1 MSSKYVDTIAIVQV
15 IGCVFNNPL
24 LLDFGDKYVISED
37 DFPDTFHK
45 IVFGSI
51 YKLFESGAT
60 KITLSNILDFLSTR
74 PKSEAVF
81 KSQKGEEWLLAV
93 ADKATPESF
102 DYYYGR
108 LKKFTLLRAYD
119 DLGLNVSDIYDP
131 DIILDVK
138 KKQIQEDIFDNLS
151 VDQIALKIEG
161 KIEDIRYKY
170 VNDEFGEAEQ
180 IGSEVDDL
188 LEELEKHPEVGIPLY
203 GPFINTVT
211 RGARL
216 GKFYLRSAP
225 TGTGKS
231 RTMVADACYIGCAQ
245 MYNSDFGCWLSTGKA
260 QPTLYI
266 TTEQDKKEIQT
277 MMLAFLSNVNEEHIL
292 NNAYELD
299 EKDRVLHAAQVLKE
313 SPLYL
318 QVMPDFSLQDIEDKI
333 KKGIRDHDVS
343 YVVLDYIHT
352 SLKILEEISK
362 KSGGVKLRED
372 NVLFMLSIR
381 LKDLCNKYGIFL
393 MSSTQLN
400 SDYVE
405 SETPDQN
412 LLRGKI
418 IKLP

>member
-51 YKLFESGAT
+51 YKLFENGAT

-81 KSQKGEEWLLAV
+81 KSQKGEEWLLAI

-102 DYYYGR
+102 DYYYNR

-119 DLGLNVSDIYDP
+119 NLGLNVSDIYDP
-131 DIILDVK
+131 DIILDIK
-138 KKQIQEDIFDNLS
+138 KKQLQEDIFDNLS
-151 VDQIALKIEG
+151 VDEIALKIEG

-180 IGSEVDDL
+180 IGSEVDNL
-188 LEELEKHPEVGIPLY
+188 LEELEKHPEVGVPLY

-225 TGTGKS
+225 TGVG
-231 RTMVADACYIGCAQ
+231 
-245 MYNSDFGCWLSTGKA
+245 
-260 QPTLYI
+260 
-266 TTEQDKKEIQT
+266 
-277 MMLAFLSNVNEEHIL
+277 
-292 NNAYELD
+292 
-299 EKDRVLHAAQVLKE
+299 
-313 SPLYL
+313 
-318 QVMPDFSLQDIEDKI
+318 SLQ
-333 KKGIRDHDVS
+333 
-343 YVVLDYIHT
+343 
-352 SLKILEEISK
+352 LK
-362 KSGGVKLRED
+362 
-372 NVLFMLSIR
+372 F
-381 LKDLCNKYGIFL
+381 
-393 MSSTQLN
+393 
-400 SDYVE
+400 
-405 SETPDQN
+405 
-412 LLRGKI
+412 
-418 IKLP
+418 